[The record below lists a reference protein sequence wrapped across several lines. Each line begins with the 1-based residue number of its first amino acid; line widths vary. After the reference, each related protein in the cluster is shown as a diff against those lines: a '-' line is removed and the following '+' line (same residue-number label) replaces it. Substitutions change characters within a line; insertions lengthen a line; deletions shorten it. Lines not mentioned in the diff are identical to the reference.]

1 MAFMIPLIASAGTAV
16 AAAGTAGTLMTAV
29 SVGSTLMGLAGA
41 MQQGRAMKDAAKAE
55 QAQLDY
61 SAGQAEASAQ
71 REAIEERRKADLLV
85 SRGIAVGAASGAGT
99 SGISGILQDI
109 TGRGEEAAGAAMYEG
124 AEKAKEMRYRGAV
137 GVTEARQK
145 ARATTMSAVG
155 QAAGSIY
162 SRFSPT

>member
-1 MAFMIPLIASAGTAV
+1 MAFMAALPALMSAGGA
-16 AAAGTAGTLMTAV
+16 LSTAV
-29 SVGSTLMGLAGA
+29 SVGSTLLGLAGSMA
-41 MQQGRAMKDAAKAE
+41 QGRAMKDAAKAE

-109 TGRGEEAAGAAMYEG
+109 AGRGEEAAGAAMYEG
-124 AEKAKEMRYRGAV
+124 TEKAKEMRYRGAV
-137 GVTEARQK
+137 GVTEASQK
-145 ARATTMSAVG
+145 ARSTTLSAVG